1 MYKGLLLFLTM
12 NFLGAGCYLI
22 WDVLAN
28 RLSAGPAAIVG
39 GAASGALGLV
49 CFYSLVKMWIRELS
63 FKKASRT
70 NYPYRKLH
78 TD

>member
-1 MYKGLLLFLTM
+1 MYKGLLFFLTIS
-12 NFLGAGCYLI
+12 FLGAGCYLI

-28 RLSAGPAAIVG
+28 RLSADPAAVVG
-39 GAASGALGLV
+39 GAAFGALGLV
-49 CFYSLVKMWIRELS
+49 CFYSLVKMWVRELS
-63 FKKASRT
+63 CRKPSRT

>member
-28 RLSAGPAAIVG
+28 RLTAGPAAVLG

-49 CFYSLVKMWIRELS
+49 SFYFLAKMWVRELS
-63 FKKASRT
+63 CKKPSRT
-70 NYPYRKLH
+70 NYP
-78 TD
+78 